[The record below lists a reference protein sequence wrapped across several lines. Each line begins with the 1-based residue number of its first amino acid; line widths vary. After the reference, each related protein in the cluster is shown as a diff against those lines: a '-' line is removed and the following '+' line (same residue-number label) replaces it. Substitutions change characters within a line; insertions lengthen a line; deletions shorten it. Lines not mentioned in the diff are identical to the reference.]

1 MSNEQQNVNL
11 LIMRRII
18 TFVFSALLCIPFF
31 AQADDPVVMTVNG
44 YDVKKSEFEYF
55 LNKNKTE
62 TTVSK
67 KIIRQYADLYINF
80 KLKVQAAMDEGLD
93 KTDSFLEE
101 YKMYRD
107 MQAEYYLVDTL
118 FLEESARRTYER
130 SLDDVG
136 PDGLASISIISLTPQ
151 EDTRESFMEQVEL
164 MDEIYEMLEAGQS
177 FPDLAR
183 KFSTDDLAAAGGVAG
198 WVSRSQVPEDVADI
212 VFSLDPG
219 QYSHPFVSDGIVFLI
234 KVDARRQIGSY
245 EENRADIYQWML
257 QNEYYQEAKRRK
269 ANEYAGRLGWD
280 LRDDEAVAHLDSVL
294 EEVEPDFGNVSREYH
309 DGLLLF
315 DISNR
320 EVWEKA
326 ANDQAG
332 VENYYNSH
340 IKQYKFKEPCF
351 KGMVFFC
358 VDEDVF
364 HQVEGAVK
372 GLDISQWIDTIVKFN
387 KERIVVRVMRG
398 TSETGIF
405 RKGQNAYVDKIVFGE
420 GEFEPMKSFPYTN
433 VIGRTIKKPEC
444 LGDVSS
450 EVLEDYQN
458 YLEQQ
463 WVSQLRSKYSFTI
476 NKKVLNDIHCE

>member
-1 MSNEQQNVNL
+1 MK
-11 LIMRRII
+11 RILSC
-18 TFVFSALLCIPFF
+18 VFSAFLCIPFH

-44 YDVKKSEFEYF
+44 YDVNKSEFEYF

-67 KIIRQYADLYINF
+67 KIVRQYADLYLNF

-93 KTDSFLEE
+93 KTESFLDE

-118 FLEESARRTYER
+118 YLEEVAQRTYKN
-130 SLDDVG
+130 SLDEVG
-136 PDGLASISIISLTPQ
+136 PDGLAHLSIISLSPKENTS
-151 EDTRESFMEQVEL
+151 ESFQENVEL
-164 MDEIYEMLEAGQS
+164 IEEIYEMLEAGQS

-183 KFSTDDLAAAGGVAG
+183 KFSTDNLASSGGVAG
-198 WVSRSQVPEDVADI
+198 WVSRTQVPEDVADI
-212 VFSLDPG
+212 VFALSPG
-219 QYSHPFVSDGIVFLI
+219 QYSEPFASDGILFIV
-234 KVDARRQIGSY
+234 KVDDRRQIGSY
-245 EENRADIYQWML
+245 EENRADIYEWML
-257 QNEYYQEAKRRK
+257 QNEYYQEAKRRR
-269 ANEYAGRLGWD
+269 ANEYASRLGWNISGD
-280 LRDDEAVAHLDSVL
+280 AAVAHLDSVL
-294 EEVEPDFGNVSREYH
+294 EDVEPDFCNISREYH

-326 ANDQAG
+326 ANDHAG
-332 VENYYNSH
+332 LEEYYDSH
-340 IKQYKFKEPCF
+340 TRQFKFKEPCF

-364 HQVEGAVK
+364 HQVENAVK
-372 GLDISQWIDTIVKFN
+372 DLDISEWIDTIVKFN
-387 KERIVVRVMRG
+387 KEKIVVRVMRG

-405 RKGQNAYVDKIVFGE
+405 KKGQNAYVDKIVFGQ
-420 GEFEPMKSFPYTN
+420 GQFEPMKGFPYTN
-433 VIGRTIKKPEC
+433 VIGKIIKKPEC
-444 LGDVSS
+444 LQDVSV
-450 EVLEDYQN
+450 EVLEGYQN

-463 WVSQLRSKYSFTI
+463 WINQLRNKYKFTI